1 MTGETVEC
9 YNCGRANPA
18 WAQVCRSCGVPMR
31 PGSGMAASSGPIPRD
46 RESLISIAVGLA
58 AIVGAVILGVVLSG
72 IIPEATVV
80 EATATPTPTVK
91 PTPSG
96 SKPPADAS
104 AEPSAEP
111 SQQLIGTITLG
122 TGLNDAEE
130 ATGETDTFGPGASF
144 CHSRTLSEPFGVE
157 SIQEEIL
164 RLEDDG
170 SLTVV
175 QRRRGSNLPV
185 DANSQTA
192 GFCAPGGTDSLLADW
207 GEGTFVMRDYRRV
220 GQLEL
225 VAEARFTLAP

>member
-1 MTGETVEC
+1 MTGETVDC
-9 YNCGRANPA
+9 YNCGRANPS

-31 PGSGMAASSGPIPRD
+31 PGSSPRGSSGPIPRD
-46 RESLISIAVGLA
+46 RDSLISIAVTLG
-58 AIVGAVILGVVLSG
+58 AIVGAVVLGVALSG
-72 IIPEATVV
+72 IIPEAPVV
-80 EATATPTPTVK
+80 VATSTPMPSVE
-91 PTPSG
+91 PAASG
-96 SKPPADAS
+96 SGAPAEES
-104 AEPSAEP
+104 AAPSAEA
-111 SQQLIGTITLG
+111 SQRLIGTITLG
-122 TGLNDAEE
+122 TGLDDADGV
-130 ATGETDTFGPGASF
+130 TDETDTFGPGMSF

-157 SIQEEIL
+157 SVQEEIL

-185 DANSQTA
+185 DPDGQTA

-225 VAEARFTLAP
+225 IAEARFILAP